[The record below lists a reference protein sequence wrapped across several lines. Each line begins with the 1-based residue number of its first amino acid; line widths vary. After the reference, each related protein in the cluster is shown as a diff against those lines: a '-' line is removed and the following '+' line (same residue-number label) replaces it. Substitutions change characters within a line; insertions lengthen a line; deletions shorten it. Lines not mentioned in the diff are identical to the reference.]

1 MNAIDEIS
9 RRYHETR
16 RAVAAH
22 ESLRHKYRRIDLT
35 LTAITLLLALAA
47 LAVAHAH
54 GTLVDSRLQPP
65 GLRQLD
71 PERAPGVGLSLAAL
85 PISPKLGGKAETTDR
100 CEMCYFDFNPI
111 SQ

>member
-35 LTAITLLLALAA
+35 LGAITLLLALAA
-47 LAVAHAH
+47 P
-54 GTLVDSRLQPP
+54 RRM
-65 GLRQLD
+65 GL
-71 PERAPGVGLSLAAL
+71 
-85 PISPKLGGKAETTDR
+85 
-100 CEMCYFDFNPI
+100 
-111 SQ
+111 